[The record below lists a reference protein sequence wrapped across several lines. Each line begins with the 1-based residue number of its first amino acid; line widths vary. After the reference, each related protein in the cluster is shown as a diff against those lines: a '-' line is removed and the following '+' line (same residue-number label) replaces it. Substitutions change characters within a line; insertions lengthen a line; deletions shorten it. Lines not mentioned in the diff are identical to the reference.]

1 MHGFPLFRNSLWLF
15 SFSIPILFGCS
26 KGDDNAEPQR
36 TPAIYEKGI
45 AKGERVTRIIGTNG
59 GTIVSADGRLQVTVP
74 AGSVTEDIV
83 FAITPIT
90 NTCPISSGDAYRLE
104 PEQLSFQKPV
114 LLTLNYNTADLEGT
128 IPEALYMG
136 FQNQA
141 GNWNL
146 MTRSIVDTINKT
158 ITVASN
164 HFSDWGIV
172 DDFKVRADKD
182 IIQPGETV
190 RLTAY
195 KSIALKPEDSLL
207 APLVD
212 PEPFDLKDKV
222 RWRNGASMGVLT
234 ADGAQASYTAHTEI
248 PANNPILIETSIS
261 GIPLKNP
268 VTGRV
273 YPIGGLLILTPI
285 TIAGGNVV
293 TLSYKG
299 TDYVY
304 TNVVIGEA
312 NGKITV
318 QGVDA
323 NWKGI
328 HLIANGTRAGA
339 FAYGGLNDP
348 AKSSATINIGPFSFG
363 TEYLKCNI
371 PGDFFSDGSFVVS
384 KWADV
389 GEMVKGSFSGTVY
402 SRNPPGTSC
411 PNEPEKHTFSGLFHG
426 LRQY

>member
-1 MHGFPLFRNSLWLF
+1 MSGFQLFRNSHWLF
-15 SFSIPILFGCS
+15 ILSISLLFGCS
-26 KGDDNAEPQR
+26 KGDDTAAPQR
-36 TPAIYEKGI
+36 IPAVYDKGI
-45 AKGERVTRIIGTNG
+45 VKGERVARNIGTNG
-59 GTIVSADGRLQVTVP
+59 GTIISADGRLQVTVP
-74 AGSVTEDIV
+74 AGSVTDNVV

-90 NTCPISSGDAYRLE
+90 NTCPMSSGDAYRLE
-104 PEQLSFQKPV
+104 PEQISFQKPV
-114 LLTLNYNTADLEGT
+114 LLTLNYNDADLEGT
-128 IPEALYMG
+128 IPEALYLG

-158 ITVASN
+158 ITVAST

-172 DDFKVRADKD
+172 EDFKVKVDKD

-190 RLTAY
+190 QLTAY
-195 KSIALKPEDSLL
+195 KSITLKPEDSLL

-212 PEPFDLKDKV
+212 PEPFDLRDKV
-222 RWRNGASMGVLT
+222 RWRNVASMGVLT
-234 ADGAQASYTAHTEI
+234 ADGEQAYYKAPDEI
-248 PANNPILIETSIS
+248 PSNNPILIETSIS

-273 YPIGGLLILTPI
+273 YPNGGLLILTPI

-299 TDYVY
+299 TDYTF

-328 HLIANGTRAGA
+328 HLIANGSRAGA
-339 FAYGGLNDP
+339 FAYGGLHDP
-348 AKSSATINIGPFSFG
+348 GKSSATINMGPFSFG
-363 TEYLKCNI
+363 TEYLKCTI
-371 PGDFFSDGSFVVS
+371 PGEFFSEGSFVVS

-389 GEMVKGSFSGTVY
+389 GEMVKGGFSGTVY

-411 PNEPEKHTFSGLFHG
+411 PNEPEKHNFSGIFQG